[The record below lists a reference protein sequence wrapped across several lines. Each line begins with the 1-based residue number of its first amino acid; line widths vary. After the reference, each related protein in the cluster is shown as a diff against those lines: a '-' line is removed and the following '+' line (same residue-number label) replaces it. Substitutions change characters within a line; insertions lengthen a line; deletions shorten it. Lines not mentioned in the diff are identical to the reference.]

1 MRPSDELVYRAPRF
15 RTLRSLALPLGR
27 NVIPPS
33 LIRPGPFDAVG
44 YPSTLAAYPVSEFET
59 DLPDGYGPARVGW
72 GNILFLMIKIFLH
85 RL

>member
-1 MRPSDELVYRAPRF
+1 MIPTDEFAWRTQRF
-15 RTLRSLALPLGR
+15 STLRNLACPLGR
-27 NVIPPS
+27 IVVPLS

-59 DLPDGYGPARVGW
+59 DLPDGYGPARVGL
-72 GNILFLMIKIFLH
+72 GNISFIMIETFLH